1 MERSVCI
8 FKEWFK
14 PIFSLFLTGLLHK
27 LKCLIPMADCAIDG
41 GMASLKFMS
50 LRKLK
55 YLNMIVKLKN
65 PVIWIKLYGISKL
78 ENGKITNNDI
88 NNIKKK
94 TLCLYTICYNL
105 ARVPF
110 RTLTPNL

>member
-1 MERSVCI
+1 
-8 FKEWFK
+8 
-14 PIFSLFLTGLLHK
+14 
-27 LKCLIPMADCAIDG
+27 MADCAIDG

-94 TLCLYTICYNL
+94 HYACTPFATIL
-105 ARVPF
+105 QGS
-110 RTLTPNL
+110 LSEH